1 MTIVLNGTTGI
12 TNDGGYTGDGISF
25 ADTTPANTLVTTTG
39 GNVGIGTSNP
49 TARLDV
55 NGTGRF
61 TQQIA
66 PSSGVGLEVLYD
78 TINSIGVLQTYD
90 RGASAYRQTTID
102 GSVLRFNTNGSER
115 MRIDSSGNLLVGTT
129 TASNSCRAVVK
140 GGNGTQLTL
149 DNAGEVYTQ
158 LYFNN
163 NGTSKADF
171 YFENSTTRLY
181 ARCNNSGGVYL
192 GSGATSWT
200 SASDERVKDI
210 IEPITNGAE
219 KVSSLRAVIG
229 KYKTDE
235 EGKRRA
241 FLIAQDV
248 QAVLPEAVDATDPEQ
263 LGVAYSDVIPL
274 LVSAIQEQQAIITD
288 LKSRIE
294 TLEAK

>member
-1 MTIVLNGTTGI
+1 MGYLGTK
-12 TNDGGYTGDGISF
+12 
-25 ADTTPANTLVTTTG
+25 PANQVIDSTLIADGTITPSDLSTG
-39 GNVGIGTSNP
+39 KPVWDTSGNVGIGTSSPSGKLHVN
-49 TARLDV
+49 AGANYGSVYFQAV
-55 NGTGRF
+55 NGTDLKFVSGS
-61 TQQIA
+61 TQVATIA
-66 PSSGVGLEVLYD
+66 SDSSSGASPVLLFRTGSSD
-78 TINSIGVLQTYD
+78 T
-90 RGASAYRQTTID
+90 
-102 GSVLRFNTNGSER
+102 ER
-115 MRIDSSGNLLVGTT
+115 MRVDSSGNLLVGTT
-129 TASNSCRAVVK
+129 TASNSCRAVIK

-149 DNAGEVYTQ
+149 DNAGEQYTQ

-163 NGTSKADF
+163 NGSAKADM

-181 ARCNNSGGVYL
+181 VRSNNSGGVYL
-192 GSGATSWT
+192 SSGGTSWT

-235 EGKRRA
+235 DGTRRA

-274 LVSAIQEQQAIITD
+274 LVSAIQEQQAIITE
-288 LKSRIE
+288 LKTRIE
-294 TLEAK
+294 ALEQA